1 MLRCRRGE
9 NIARGHSFEWREACS
24 GASPKVTSLRFLSF
38 PWGPAACGNRLR
50 AFWRCNRQR
59 RIPPVAA
66 FRGAAPSSVRLFDE
80 FDFLCL
86 ESVLLPLT
94 RSICKPTVNE
104 NRLSL
109 GERGEI
115 QSSASSPSSSSS
127 SSSLAPA
134 PPEFPRLELRPWE
147 ACLRRCLLSSS
158 TRAVCSPCRGR
169 VCACVRERRCG
180 GQRCDRGPR
189 RKSGGVRGDDSHGG
203 TAEG

>member
-1 MLRCRRGE
+1 MSGGKPAVGRARKSRRFASCRSRGDQLPAE
-9 NIARGHSFEWREACS
+9 TAFALS
-24 GASPKVTSLRFLSF
+24 GAAIVS
-38 PWGPAACGNRLR
+38 
-50 AFWRCNRQR
+50 
-59 RIPPVAA
+59 AA
-66 FRGAAPSSVRLFDE
+66 FRQWRLSEVPLSPSCVRLFDE